1 MFQIEKFISNGY
13 FQCCGAATFF
23 GRLWLPAPQHWLFRS
38 VKDVDLLLKLPV
50 EELRIRIRIQMT
62 WIRRLAD
69 DLAEKV
75 SSTGPL

>member
-1 MFQIEKFISNGY
+1 MDGSGF
-13 FQCCGAATFF
+13 GAA
-23 GRLWLPAPQHWLFRS
+23 LKVAAPAPQHWLFRS
-38 VKDVDLLLKLPV
+38 VKDVDLLLQLPV